1 MSDSLE
7 LFALDGIPEV
17 APGDDLSEIMLHSAE
32 HRSIQM
38 GDIVVI
44 TQKIVSKAEGRLLSL
59 RTVRP
64 SEFAIQWAAQWD
76 KDPRMVEVVLR
87 ESKRIVRM
95 DHGIMICETKHGFVC
110 ANAGVDAS
118 NVSGEDVVCLLPE
131 DPDASAMKIS
141 QALSKA
147 LGFTVPVVITDSF
160 GRPWRKGIINIAI
173 GAAQLAIFADYRGK
187 VDTGGHEL
195 RVTVLAI
202 ADEIAS
208 AAELLSRKLDKRP
221 VVIVRGYM
229 WESAAGS
236 AQELVMPPEQDM
248 FR

>member
-1 MSDSLE
+1 MTDSLE

-17 APGDDLSEIMLHSAE
+17 TPGDDLPALILKSAE
-32 HRSIQM
+32 HRPVLT
-38 GDIVVI
+38 GDIVVV

-59 RTVRP
+59 RNIIP
-64 SEFAIQWAAQWD
+64 SEFAVQWAAQWD

-118 NVSGEDVVCLLPE
+118 NIPGDDVVCLLPE
-131 DPDASAMKIS
+131 DPDVSAMNIS
-141 QALSKA
+141 QSLSQA

-173 GAAQLAIFADYRGK
+173 GAAQLALFADYRGK
-187 VDTGGHEL
+187 ADTSGHEL

-221 VVIVRGYM
+221 VVVVRGYS
-229 WESAAGS
+229 WETAAGR
-236 AQELVMPPEQDM
+236 AQDLVMPPEQDM